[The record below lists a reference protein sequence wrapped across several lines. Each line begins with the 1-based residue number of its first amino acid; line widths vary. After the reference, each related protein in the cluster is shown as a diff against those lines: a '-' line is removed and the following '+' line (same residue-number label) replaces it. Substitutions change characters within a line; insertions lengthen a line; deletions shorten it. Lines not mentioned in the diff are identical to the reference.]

1 MHYSSFMMKALS
13 TFALASLVLWLA
25 ACRQEPQQ
33 TDEVNPIA
41 APVVQHATDTATHP
55 ASPGGTAVVPDV
67 DAGTTVIVVL
77 TEGSVGVR
85 EQSIPPGPAV
95 LTVENG
101 GKETHNLFIEGEGIS
116 RAAGDII
123 AAGGTRTV
131 DVIFRPGTY
140 TLYCPVLNHRELGE
154 QTQITVGTGT

>member
-1 MHYSSFMMKALS
+1 MMKAVS
-13 TFALASLVLWLA
+13 TFALATLVLSFA

-67 DAGTTVIVVL
+67 AAGTTLIVVV

-85 EQSIPPGPAV
+85 SESIPPGTAM
-95 LTVENG
+95 LTVENTG
-101 GKETHNLFIEGEGIS
+101 TETHNLFIEGEGIS
-116 RAAGDII
+116 RAAGDPIP
-123 AAGGTRTV
+123 AGGTETV
-131 DVIFRPGTY
+131 EVIFKSGTY
-140 TLYCPVLNHRELGE
+140 TLYCPLLNHRELGE